1 MRIYSIVAKILNNLH
16 GIFFHAIQ
24 QTILETERN
33 HKYRASIA
41 MAAIILFAIFMRIM
55 STIYMRM
62 MSTMSNMCV
71 MHMSTMAN
79 HVCHPQIF
87 SLTLVLPEHR
97 AGQPPQEFQL
107 SAELLSIS
115 LVCQQRWNSLECFD
129 GTYGWDGLLTMQ
141 LQYAICIDSSIC
153 SVL

>member
-1 MRIYSIVAKILNNLH
+1 MQALQWSP
-16 GIFFHAIQ
+16 
-24 QTILETERN
+24 
-33 HKYRASIA
+33 
-41 MAAIILFAIFMRIM
+41 AIILVA
-55 STIYMRM
+55 IYMRI
-62 MSTMSNMCV
+62 MSTMSNMCE

-141 LQYAICIDSSIC
+141 LQYAICNMHRFFNLFCALILMNWIC
-153 SVL
+153 

>member
-1 MRIYSIVAKILNNLH
+1 MSTMSAIY
-16 GIFFHAIQ
+16 
-24 QTILETERN
+24 
-33 HKYRASIA
+33 
-41 MAAIILFAIFMRIM
+41 MRIM

-129 GTYGWDGLLTMQ
+129 GTYGWDGFLTMQ
-141 LQYAICIDSSIC
+141 YASILQFVLCFDSHKLDLLTPIFRLGVVSVSGHAICDC
-153 SVL
+153 